1 MNSLFECLRES
12 VDNEWDVE
20 LNTRREVPY
29 LQATTYYFVYH
40 INTIVLH
47 WQEKST
53 LSTNE
58 NKRIDNPRIKIVKIK
73 MKNALK
79 HCKNKHERDFQYKKF
94 SVTDFVVNDRRN
106 LSGTQLKA
114 ACGRPP
120 NCRFSFSATR
130 NANTKATE
138 HVTFAFSLRNLVF
151 FPF

>member
-1 MNSLFECLRES
+1 MDALRYELSLRVLTRERRQRVRCRVEHEKRSSISTSNHVLFCLS
-12 VDNEWDVE
+12 YKHN
-20 LNTRREVPY
+20 L
-29 LQATTYYFVYH
+29 L
-40 INTIVLH
+40 
-47 WQEKST
+47 
-53 LSTNE
+53 TNE

-79 HCKNKHERDFQYKKF
+79 HCKNKHERNFQYKKF

-106 LSGTQLKA
+106 LSGTQLKS